1 MTFYMNKLPFSIKIF
16 ATSAYQISVAANEI
30 SEMMTG
36 NILKITKFSIDNLL
50 GEKPP
55 NCFGQIDV
63 E

>member
-1 MTFYMNKLPFSIKIF
+1 MKKLPFSIKTF
-16 ATSAYQISVAANEI
+16 ATSAYQTSLAANEI

-36 NILKITKFSIDNLL
+36 NILIITNFSIDNLL